1 MEGSPLS
8 LKPEQLRTHLYRVVI
23 VPWRP
28 FTTDVAL
35 RVGRFS
41 ERQNTIDILNH
52 KSYKQSTESIHC
64 STSNLKTEQVNI
76 YSKSDAD
83 KNREQLNKMMY

>member
-1 MEGSPLS
+1 MAAIYHWCCAQSGTF
-8 LKPEQLRTHLYRVVI
+8 LRKTKN
-23 VPWRP
+23 
-28 FTTDVAL
+28 TT
-35 RVGRFS
+35 
-41 ERQNTIDILNH
+41 DILNH